1 MILPADI
8 NEKDADGY
16 TVLHDAAI
24 NGYVDVI
31 KQIMRVPGADVNVL
45 SNDGLTPLH
54 LAAIFNRGAAIKELV
69 KVLGVFLNAQSPHTG
84 FTPLHEAVMNNHVVA
99 ANVLC
104 RTLGVNIRATDKN
117 GLTPLHLA
125 AFTGKGAV
133 LRTMLRYKYTEV
145 NVRCVNGHTPLH
157 LAAKAAD
164 ITTCYI
170 LLTTYGIDANARE
183 DTKKMTPLHYA
194 AACGNKEII
203 DVFTSTVY
211 QGEHIVDVNARS
223 IDGRTPLA
231 LAKAHK
237 QQQAAQALRK
247 AGAIM

>member
-8 NEKDADGY
+8 NQKDEDGY
-16 TVLHDAAI
+16 TVLHDAAM
-24 NGYVDVI
+24 NGNVEGI
-31 KQIMRVPGADVNVL
+31 KQIMRAPNADVNVL

-54 LAAIFNRGAAIKELV
+54 IAVIFNRGAAIKELASIP
-69 KVLGVFLNAQSPHTG
+69 GVSLNAQSPHTG

-99 ANVLC
+99 TNVLC
-104 RTLGVNIRATDKN
+104 RTVGVNIRTTDNN

-157 LAAKAAD
+157 LAAKAANT
-164 ITTCYI
+164 TTCYI
-170 LLTTYGIDANARE
+170 LLTTYGIDANAME
-183 DTKKMTPLHYA
+183 DTKQMTPLHYA
-194 AACGNKEII
+194 AACGDKELIN
-203 DVFTSTVY
+203 VFTSTVY
-211 QGEHIVDVNARS
+211 QGEHIVAVNPRS
-223 IDGRTPLA
+223 IDGHTPLA

-237 QQQAAQALRK
+237 KQEAAKALRK